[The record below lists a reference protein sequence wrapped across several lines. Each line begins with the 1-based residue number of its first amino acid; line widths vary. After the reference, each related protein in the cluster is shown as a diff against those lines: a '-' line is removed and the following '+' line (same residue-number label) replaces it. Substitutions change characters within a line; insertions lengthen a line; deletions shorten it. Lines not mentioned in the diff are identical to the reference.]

1 MRTQLSHHKA
11 SGPKNWDEIDQFLA
25 AIQAARDAGIDV
37 QADQYPYTAS
47 STGLAVTIPNWVHE
61 GGSAKLT
68 ERLRDPAVRAKLRAA
83 WDDPS
88 ERAVAFD
95 LGDLEVE
102 AVRDA
107 AHAAWV
113 GKSVHELAA
122 GSGRDAFDTFFELAL
137 TDLRDATNLFAGVH
151 ERTAGVDGFCSL
163 EVSPL
168 IADDAEATIEEAAAL
183 HAKAERDNLF
193 IKIPGTEA
201 GLTAIEESIFAG
213 IPINV
218 TLLFDAE
225 QYLAAADAY
234 MKGIERR
241 IEAGRSAEVASVALI
256 FMSRWDVAVSGEVPD
271 ELHNRLGLA
280 IGFQAYRAYRELLD
294 SPRVQRLMN
303 EGARPQRLLWASTG
317 TKDPN
322 ASDVLYIE
330 GFASPLTVNTMPE
343 PTLHA
348 FADHG
353 EVGDPV
359 PADGGDCDRALADF
373 GDAGID
379 VAALATRLQEEGKDA
394 FAKSWDEM
402 LKTIELQAGARA

>member
-1 MRTQLSHHKA
+1 MPMSITPLHR
-11 SGPKNWDEIDQFLA
+11 LA
-25 AIQAARDAGIDV
+25 AHGQSVWIDFLSRDLLRGGELACMMREDAVSGVTSNPTSFANALSGGDAYDEQIAELSASAIAEEGIG
-37 QADQYPYTAS
+37 ATP
-47 STGLAVTIPNWVHE
+47 
-61 GGSAKLT
+61 T
-68 ERLRDPAVRAKLRAA
+68 ERI
-83 WDDPS
+83 
-88 ERAVAFD
+88 
-95 LGDLEVE
+95 
-102 AVRDA
+102 
-107 AHAAWV
+107 
-113 GKSVHELAA
+113 
-122 GSGRDAFDTFFELAL
+122 FFELAL
-137 TDLRDATNLFAGVH
+137 ADLRDATDLFKPVH

-168 IADDAEATIEEAAAL
+168 IADDAEATIEEAVAL

-241 IEAGRSAEVASVALI
+241 IEAGRSASVTSVASI
-256 FMSRWDVAVSGEVPD
+256 FMSRWDVAVTGEVPD

-280 IGFQAYRAYRELLD
+280 IGLQAYRAYRELLD
-294 SPRVQRLMN
+294 SPRMQRLMN

-317 TKDPN
+317 TKDPD
-322 ASDVLYIE
+322 ASDILYIK
-330 GFASPLTVNTMPE
+330 GFASPFTVNTMPE
-343 PTLHA
+343 PTLLA

-353 EVGDPV
+353 EVGEPV
-359 PADGGDCDRALADF
+359 PADGGDCDRVLAEF

-379 VAALATRLQEEGKDA
+379 VAALAKRLQEEGKEA

-402 LKTIELQAGARA
+402 LNSIESQVGTRA